1 MKAMIEDLNRKTDN
15 RFVYAIGIFC
25 LLSIC
30 LSQFPEAKQKQA
42 ILKKE
47 TIMASNLTNTTGI
60 AQLPNIK

>member
-30 LSQFPEAKQKQA
+30 FSQFPEAKKKSKV
-42 ILKKE
+42 IKKE
-47 TIMASNLTNTTGI
+47 IIMASNLTNTNGI